1 MKLKYRS
8 LLLKHGYGLLLEP
21 VHRMVLGVIY
31 VHDTGISMLVAEIF
45 LKSLIKLME
54 SIYILSI
61 LTMDHFM
68 IP

>member
-1 MKLKYRS
+1 
-8 LLLKHGYGLLLEP
+8 
-21 VHRMVLGVIY
+21 MVLGVIY
-31 VHDTGISMLVAEIF
+31 IHETGISMLVAEIF